1 MEQLLNVHPFLRVR
15 RSGENSGDGDGALT
29 PDNEP
34 ELSEN
39 GLELSND
46 NSSNAV
52 TSETGVVAEDNS
64 VAKKVGGAVLD
75 KLHELPRKLGLFM
88 LPLAVELYAK
98 NICPVS

>member
-1 MEQLLNVHPFLRVR
+1 MQLIDAQRLGQQHRGV
-15 RSGENSGDGDGALT
+15 GDGDGALT
-29 PDNEP
+29 PDNDP

-52 TSETGVVAEDNS
+52 TSETDVVAEDNS